1 MKTLLKLSVLVIAV
15 TSHAQDRLQID
26 SRVSGSREQPKV
38 LYVLPWQPPS
48 LQSEQSRPFDTA
60 LGDALAAPERDELL
74 LEIELHHIS
83 ASNPAKKED

>member
-1 MKTLLKLSVLVIAV
+1 MKTILSLTVLMLAL

-38 LYVLPWQPPS
+38 LYVLPWQPPTID
-48 LQSEQSRPFDTA
+48 SEQSRRFDTA

-83 ASNPAKKED
+83 AFNPAKSED